1 MDCPY
6 CFSSIHE
13 DASICPHCRSD
24 LAVIKPLL
32 KRVAALEAQVASL
45 SMGPIGSSI
54 SEAATAGAAQS
65 LSSEAHLGDESS
77 SEELIEWDELD
88 WRRLASGVLMM
99 SVALMFLHWLLLFVY
114 DIRPLILRVVTLVL
128 PMLTGY
134 ILLRRHVVSLTLLT
148 FGSMALGLMSVT
160 GMLCVTGY
168 LDGVS
173 VWPTSPRE
181 WREVIEYVMGIAL
194 GLFSAG
200 LLVRFQHDLSVSLAK
215 ERQRQ
220 GKWFFLERNPDGT
233 VKAAK
238 FAMEVSKFVNAA
250 APVASGATAL
260 YAGLKSV
267 LGN

>member
-32 KRVAALEAQVASL
+32 KRVAALEAQVE
-45 SMGPIGSSI
+45 SMSTRLVVSSI
-54 SEAATAGAAQS
+54 SDIATAEPSNS
-65 LSSEAHLGDESS
+65 LGPEADSGNESS
-77 SEELIEWDELD
+77 SEEFVEWAELD
-88 WRRLASGVLMM
+88 WRRVASGILMM

-134 ILLRRHVVSLTLLT
+134 VLLRRHVVSLTLLT
-148 FGSMALGLMSVT
+148 FGSIGLGLMSVA

-173 VWPTSPRE
+173 VWPSSPRE

-215 ERQRQ
+215 ARQRR